1 MRRASHERQASKAR
15 DEAGGLPLYYTEWN
29 ISSNP
34 RDPLHDE
41 PFAAAF
47 ITRIIM
53 EARGLVQ
60 GYSFWTFSDIFSE
73 NYFPICPVSRWVR
86 PPESARDRQAGLSR
100 IPVVAPFGHSNCW
113 K

>member
-1 MRRASHERQASKAR
+1 MTQLEHAPRGVMKDQASKAR

-47 ITRIIM
+47 ATKSSWKR
-53 EARGLVQ
+53 ADSSRATASGP
-60 GYSFWTFSDIFSE
+60 SAIFSRRTI
-73 NYFPICPVSRWVR
+73 FHRSRFTAG
-86 PPESARDRQAGLSR
+86 SAS
-100 IPVVAPFGHSNCW
+100 
-113 K
+113 